1 VMGRSGDGR
10 KVVMP
15 GEEIATSEE
24 FAVGEGTYER
34 EGKILASVT
43 GFVELDNGE
52 MVARVL
58 GLNPPRLLKAGD
70 TILGEVSEVRG
81 TMVNIQ
87 SIAPEEAG
95 RRMTGQDMGTI
106 HISKVTDG
114 RSDDLRELFRLGD
127 VVRAKVI
134 QVKPSLQLTTAGP
147 GGAQGVLHQ
156 VPLTHGSEKGGA
168 DLRQLRAC
176 RAQEA
181 GQGIQ
186 LADVLRRG
194 LARGW
199 MGCGRGSSTGCARRG
214 Y

>member
-1 VMGRSGDGR
+1 MGRSGDGR

-147 GGAQGVLHQ
+147 DLGVLKAFCTKCRS
-156 VPLTHGSEKGGA
+156 PMALKKAELTCDNCERVERRKLAKGY
-168 DLRQLRAC
+168 
-176 RAQEA
+176 
-181 GQGIQ
+181 
-186 LADVLRRG
+186 
-194 LARGW
+194 
-199 MGCGRGSSTGCARRG
+199 SSPTFFAEG
-214 Y
+214 

>member
-1 VMGRSGDGR
+1 MMGRSDDR

-24 FAVGEGTYER
+24 FVAGEGTYER

-43 GFVELDNGE
+43 GRVELDKGE
-52 MVARVL
+52 MVARVK
-58 GLNPPRLLKAGD
+58 GLNPPRLLNVGD
-70 TILGEVSEVRG
+70 TILGEVTDVRG

-87 SIAPEEAG
+87 SIAPEEDG

-147 GGAQGVLHQ
+147 DLGVLKAFC
-156 VPLTHGSEKGGA
+156 TK
-168 DLRQLRAC
+168 C
-176 RAQEA
+176 RAPMTLKKAELTCDNCERTERRK
-181 GQGIQ
+181 
-186 LADVLRRG
+186 LAKG
-194 LARGW
+194 Y
-199 MGCGRGSSTGCARRG
+199 SSPTFFDEG
-214 Y
+214 